1 RARKVFG
8 GGMRQAGIV
17 AAAGVYALENN
28 LDRLAQDHLHAKML
42 GEAALKNKYVKS
54 VSEVE
59 TNICI
64 VELNPGMDSGH
75 IAKVWGDMGILCFPF
90 SPTSIRF
97 VTHLDVDLEQVEL
110 ACGLL
115 SQ

>member
-1 RARKVFG
+1 
-8 GGMRQAGIV
+8 
-17 AAAGVYALENN
+17 
-28 LDRLAQDHLHAKML
+28 
-42 GEAALKNKYVKS
+42 
-54 VSEVE
+54 
-59 TNICI
+59 
-64 VELNPGMDSGH
+64 MDSGH

-97 VTHLDVDLEQVEL
+97 VTHLDVDREQVEL